1 MRTNMTKPL
10 CMTACLLFTS
20 VAWGQSDPQMITVP
34 LSRPGETMSLE
45 ISIMSAHIEVI
56 GEDRQDVEFAITVAE
71 GNRKIITPSGTKSIT
86 GGAYSME
93 VDEDDNQVSV
103 DMDWRANKVHIV
115 ARIPKNAN
123 LELSTVND
131 GDIVVSNIIGSLEL
145 ENVNGPITAT
155 NITGSV
161 IAESVNDDIY
171 ISFDNID
178 EAIAMA
184 LTSVNGDLTLGLPG
198 NAAVQLHIDSSEG
211 EIISD
216 FEVDVLPSKP
226 VVNRSTDRGGV
237 EVTVESAIVANLN
250 GGGTVI
256 KMKTLNGD
264 IQIRD
269 SSN

>member
-1 MRTNMTKPL
+1 
-10 CMTACLLFTS
+10 
-20 VAWGQSDPQMITVP
+20 
-34 LSRPGETMSLE
+34 
-45 ISIMSAHIEVI
+45 
-56 GEDRQDVEFAITVAE
+56 
-71 GNRKIITPSGTKSIT
+71 
-86 GGAYSME
+86 
-93 VDEDDNQVSV
+93 
-103 DMDWRANKVHIV
+103 
-115 ARIPKNAN
+115 
-123 LELSTVND
+123 
-131 GDIVVSNIIGSLEL
+131 
-145 ENVNGPITAT
+145 
-155 NITGSV
+155 
-161 IAESVNDDIY
+161 
-171 ISFDNID
+171 
-178 EAIAMA
+178 MA

-216 FEVDVLPSKP
+216 FEVEVLPSKP